1 MNERIRQLADEAG
14 IAIWGDAVYMYH
26 PKDTLDS
33 AVLEKFA
40 QLIVRECMD
49 IARKVGNISEPDD
62 FALDRCYEIEQRI
75 QDRFGVEE

>member
-1 MNERIRQLADEAG
+1 MNERLKQLMGQCYETGPIGRDGWPEYSNLNG
-14 IAIWGDAVYMYH
+14 
-26 PKDTLDS
+26 
-33 AVLEKFA
+33 EKFA

>member
-26 PKDTLDS
+26 SKDTLDS